1 MNPEWNEKEH
11 AYPVYVDVSMC
22 NAAGALYPAAYQRIA
37 VETIGRHLENMKI
50 DTPRIAEQ
58 YGVAWVLLSM
68 SIELMRPLHIQDR
81 LTIRTWHTSCALPTF
96 RREIAFYDAA
106 DTLVAVGA
114 TFSSLLEVKTHRLCM
129 NRAVLARF
137 DLPGGEELLRAEKRF
152 SEHAAFTEVE
162 RRAVRPSWIDG
173 LGHVNTER

>member
-137 DLPGGEELLRAEKRF
+137 DLPGGEELLRAAE
-152 SEHAAFTEVE
+152 AAEG
-162 RRAVRPSWIDG
+162 RRRDDMTVLCVGVCRARAP
-173 LGHVNTER
+173 

>member
-1 MNPEWNEKEH
+1 MISAEQTDGGMKDQAMNPEWNEKEH

-81 LTIRTWHTSCALPTF
+81 LTIRTWAHKLCAAHLPQG
-96 RREIAFYDAA
+96 D
-106 DTLVAVGA
+106 
-114 TFSSLLEVKTHRLCM
+114 
-129 NRAVLARF
+129 RF
-137 DLPGGEELLRAEKRF
+137 L
-152 SEHAAFTEVE
+152 
-162 RRAVRPSWIDG
+162 
-173 LGHVNTER
+173 